1 MVKFHRKDIN
11 TKGVISTKLL
21 GLYFISLEVVLTIP
35 INKMSMSNTNF
46 SKIKPTINCVSK
58 KTGKKGKLRCIL
70 RINLIFR
77 KII

>member
-11 TKGVISTKLL
+11 TKGVKSTKLL
-21 GLYFISLEVVLTIP
+21 GLYFISC
-35 INKMSMSNTNF
+35 INYTDKKMSMSNTNF
-46 SKIKPTINCVSK
+46 SKIKPTIKCVSK

-77 KII
+77 RII